1 MGSCSCPL
9 CGTRAVLDLCIFCIL
24 LSSVKHICRSHS
36 SFLIP
41 CFSKYICKQKIEELM
56 KMPSSI
62 SINLSFV
69 TVNNW
74 NEEQRG
80 NHEALTCLKTSD
92 NLKPH
97 PHII

>member
-1 MGSCSCPL
+1 
-9 CGTRAVLDLCIFCIL
+9 
-24 LSSVKHICRSHS
+24 
-36 SFLIP
+36 
-41 CFSKYICKQKIEELM
+41 
-56 KMPSSI
+56 MPSSI

-97 PHII
+97 PHIIQFVDISSSICINLSFFTINYWNEEQKGNHKALI